1 MDNFRPKS
9 RLVQLISFVY
19 VADLYYDD
27 GVGANTV
34 SIDLGLNEVIRRI
47 G

>member
-1 MDNFRPKS
+1 MHIFRPKG

-27 GVGANTV
+27 GAGANTV
-34 SIDLGLNEVIRRI
+34 SIDMGLNKVIRRI